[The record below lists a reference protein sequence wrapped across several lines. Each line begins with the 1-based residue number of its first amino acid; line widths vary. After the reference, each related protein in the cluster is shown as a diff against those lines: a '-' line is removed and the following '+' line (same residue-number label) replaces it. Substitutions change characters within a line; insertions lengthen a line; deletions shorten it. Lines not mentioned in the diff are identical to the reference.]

1 MKNLL
6 FVILLVLCSSV
17 YSQNI
22 KGRTVLDYFILGVDS
37 IESIQEKIDF
47 PEYNVYEC
55 IYPDGVN
62 GTRIM
67 YDLPNLVRI
76 NILLLNDTLYAI
88 QYYPY
93 YYNIADELNNIKDD
107 WSKGLLS
114 KSRLEKLI
122 SKTEKSGKKTEELVS
137 KYKNYLNIKYNAYDT
152 NSHWFNS
159 DVEIYYDVDGNEMKS
174 FIHYDYKMMKKY
186 HKYKDIL

>member
-6 FVILLVLCSSV
+6 FVIFLSLCSSV

-55 IYPDGVN
+55 IYPDGVK
-62 GTRIM
+62 GTRINV
-67 YDLPNLVRI
+67 DLPNLVKL

-93 YYNIADELNNIKDD
+93 YYNIGDELNNIHDD

-114 KSRLEKLI
+114 ENRLNKLI
-122 SKTEKSGKKTEELVS
+122 SKTEKSSKKTKDLVS

-152 NSHWFNS
+152 DSHWFNS
-159 DVEIYYDVDGNEMKS
+159 YVEIFLDVDGNGIKS

-186 HKYKDIL
+186 HQYKDKL